1 MWKRGHSVSGAQR
14 NRSLS
19 NTDLVFRVVQ
29 YSPTQAWYAAS
40 ENGPAVISAAA
51 NPPWRRKI
59 AFRKCMLQILILR
72 TFHSLFNRGKMKII
86 YMTNCN
92 HKWGPTAC
100 CSKANKE
107 ARLVEGKVC
116 FILDVEED
124 SCPKDNP
131 PLPTPTI
138 GDKSFYRQRGE
149 ATCRNST
156 VSSDHH
162 LEIGH
167 AVVRLASSWLF

>member
-1 MWKRGHSVSGAQR
+1 MLLLKMDRQSFLLRQIHHEEGKSHS
-14 NRSLS
+14 
-19 NTDLVFRVVQ
+19 
-29 YSPTQAWYAAS
+29 
-40 ENGPAVISAAA
+40 
-51 NPPWRRKI
+51 K
-59 AFRKCMLQILILR
+59 KCMLQILILR
-72 TFHSLFNRGKMKII
+72 TFHSFFNHGKMKII
-86 YMTNCN
+86 YMNNCN
-92 HKWGPTAC
+92 QKWGPTAC

-116 FILDVEED
+116 FIWDVEED

-167 AVVRLASSWLF
+167 AVVRPASSCLF